1 MKWIGRTIGVLGTA
15 KGQWPLA
22 SKRGNKLL
30 IKLDFLPG
38 KGSSAATRRPRGRQT
53 IAGLPGKLSY

>member
-1 MKWIGRTIGVLGTA
+1 MGRTIGVLGTA

-22 SKRGNKLL
+22 SNRGNRLL

-38 KGSSAATRRPRGRQT
+38 KGSSAATRPPSRPPNNSGPTRKV
-53 IAGLPGKLSY
+53 KLLE

>member
-1 MKWIGRTIGVLGTA
+1 MGRTIGVLGTA

-22 SKRGNKLL
+22 SNRGNRLL

-38 KGSSAATRRPRGRQT
+38 KGSSAATRRPFCRQI
-53 IAGLPGKLSY
+53 IAGLPGKLTY